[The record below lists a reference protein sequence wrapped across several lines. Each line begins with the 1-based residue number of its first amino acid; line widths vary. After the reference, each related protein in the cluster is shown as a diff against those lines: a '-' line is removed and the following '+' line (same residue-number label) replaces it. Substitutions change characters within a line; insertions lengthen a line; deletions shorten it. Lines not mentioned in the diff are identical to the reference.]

1 MTTLDIKLRSS
12 GPSPQTPSP
21 KVLQQAAEWFVLLR
35 SGEATEDDRNNWR
48 SWLEQDPAH
57 KHAWSYVENISRR
70 FEPVQAENRKDA
82 AVAAFHNARGKLI
95 KRRQILNGIAL
106 LAGGGLLGWVA
117 SRHQLVPDAVLAW
130 NADYRTATGEIR
142 EIAMMD
148 GTRIWL
154 NTASAFNA
162 DYQNSLRR
170 VHLLEGEMLIQ
181 TAADKTRPFV
191 VDSKQGRMR
200 ALGTRFTVRQN
211 DDITHLT
218 VFEGAV
224 EISPAGTDAT
234 RIIEAG
240 QQTSFSQTAISEPLH
255 AAAAREAWIRQ
266 VLLAE
271 DMSLQDLVTE
281 LNRYHHGYLHV
292 APEVADLRVLGGYPL
307 QDRDKVLSML
317 EEVLPIRIRRT
328 LPWWI
333 TIEAK
338 KTSG

>member
-21 KVLQQAAEWFVLLR
+21 QILQQAAEWFVLLR

-48 SWLEQDPAH
+48 NWLEQDPAH
-57 KHAWSYVENISRR
+57 KHAWGYVESISRR

-95 KRRQILNGIAL
+95 KRRQILNSIAL

-117 SRHQLVPDAVLAW
+117 SRNQLVPDAVLAW
-130 NADYRTATGEIR
+130 SADYRTTTGEIR

-148 GTRIWL
+148 GTHIWL

-162 DYQNSLRR
+162 DYQHSLRR

-191 VDSKQGRMR
+191 VDSKHGRMR

-211 DDITHLT
+211 EDITHLT

-224 EISPAGTDAT
+224 EISPVGTDAT

-240 QQTSFSQTAISEPLH
+240 QQASFSQTTISEAVPVE
-255 AAAAREAWIRQ
+255 AAREAWIRQ

-328 LPWWI
+328 MPWWI

>member
-1 MTTLDIKLRSS
+1 MSTLDIKLRSS
-12 GPSPQTPSP
+12 GLPSRAPSAQ
-21 KVLQQAAEWFVLLR
+21 VLQQAAEWFVLLR
-35 SGEATEDDRNNWR
+35 SGTASDEDRSNWR
-48 SWLEQDPAH
+48 NWLQEDSSHQD
-57 KHAWSYVENISRR
+57 AWGYVENISRR
-70 FEPVQAENRKDA
+70 FEPVQSDNRKDA
-82 AVAAFHNARGKLI
+82 AVAAFHNARNKLV

-130 NADYRTATGEIR
+130 NADYRTATGEVR
-142 EIAMMD
+142 EIAMQD
-148 GTRIWL
+148 GTHIWL

-162 DYQNSLRR
+162 DYQTTLRR

-191 VDSKQGRMR
+191 VDTKQGRMR

-211 DDITHLT
+211 DDITQLT

-224 EISPAGTDAT
+224 EVSPAGTDAT

-240 QQTSFSQTAISEPLH
+240 QQISFSNTAISESTP
-255 AAAAREAWIRQ
+255 AEAAREAWIKQ
-266 VLLAE
+266 ILLAE
-271 DMSLQDLVTE
+271 DMSLQDLVAE

-292 APEVADLRVLGGYPL
+292 APEVANLRVLGGYPL
-307 QDRDKVLSML
+307 QDKDKVLSML
-317 EEVLPIRIRRT
+317 EEVLPIHIRRT
-328 LPWWI
+328 MPWWI

-338 KTSG
+338 KASG